1 MAAKAASK
9 PFKTGFKQVYLPDHV
24 ITFCRPT
31 RQATL
36 PQFATFKV
44 PLHFNKLDMRDYL
57 LHAYSVAT
65 LGVRSAVMRQPVAR
79 NPVTRRV
86 QRPPA
91 IKYMTV
97 ELQNPFVWPKEPSK
111 EERKEWHDDQTEKRV
126 EIQTKQDQQMKNYQ
140 LYGKL
145 VDPAVE
151 KRTADRT
158 ALAKQAK
165 DLVSGA
171 TKWDNRRELDP
182 KWTES

>member
-1 MAAKAASK
+1 MAAAAASK
-9 PFKTGFKQVYLPDHV
+9 PFKTGLKQVYLPDHV

-31 RQATL
+31 RQSQL

-57 LHAYSVAT
+57 LHAYSVAS

-97 ELQNPFVWPKEPSK
+97 ELAKPFVWPKEPTK
-111 EERKEWHDDQTEKRV
+111 EERKQWHDDMTQKRFELQEKQ
-126 EIQTKQDQQMKNYQ
+126 EKQMETYQ
-140 LYGKL
+140 KYGKL
-145 VDPAVE
+145 VNAAGE

-158 ALAKQAK
+158 KLAKQAK

-171 TKWDNRRELDP
+171 AKWDNRRELDP